1 MKVAKH
7 TTPNNG
13 SLMNWIFDDVFMR
26 DSFNGVQSKKENTS
40 KPKTNIIETE
50 KSFKLELAAPG
61 YNKEEFSIDIENKN
75 LKISG
80 KKKSSKEKINFRM
93 KEFESNSFERI
104 FALSE
109 NTDIEN
115 INAEYTNGILHIT
128 LPKKEL
134 ERKSLEIKIK

>member
-50 KSFKLELAAPG
+50 KSFKLE
-61 YNKEEFSIDIENKN
+61 
-75 LKISG
+75 IS
-80 KKKSSKEKINFRM
+80 
-93 KEFESNSFERI
+93 
-104 FALSE
+104 
-109 NTDIEN
+109 
-115 INAEYTNGILHIT
+115 
-128 LPKKEL
+128 
-134 ERKSLEIKIK
+134 